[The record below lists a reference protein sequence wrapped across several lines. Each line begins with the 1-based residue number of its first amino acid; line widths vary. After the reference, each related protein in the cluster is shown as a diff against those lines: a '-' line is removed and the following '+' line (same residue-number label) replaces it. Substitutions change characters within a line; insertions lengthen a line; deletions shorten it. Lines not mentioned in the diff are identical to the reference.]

1 MDTFSRRGS
10 HMNADSAPHVAN
22 ILVVDDEP
30 SARAALVDLLRE
42 EGFTVRSAAD
52 GFKALGQMDEWT
64 PDLVITD
71 VKMPGMDGIELMAK
85 VRERLEGT
93 AVVVMTAYGSVEHA
107 VSAMQQGA
115 DDYLTKPV
123 HFPELLQVVRRVLAN
138 DEVRREN
145 ARLRASGAAPTAPG
159 VEWIGPSK
167 ESRDLIALVRQA
179 ATTDT
184 SLLIRGEAGTGKEL
198 VAQMVH
204 AWSSRSEGPFVVV
217 PCAGAEADALERE
230 LFGYEAGAFAGATTQ
245 RDGKL
250 MKASGGT
257 LVLDDVGDMPL
268 AVQAKLLRVL
278 QEKRLERV
286 GGDQTID
293 VDVRVMATSH
303 RDLLE
308 DVKAGKFREDLFYL
322 LDVVTLSVPALAQR
336 REDLPAL
343 AMYFLER
350 HAAKCGKEIRG
361 FSDRA
366 LRVLVGADWPGNV
379 RQLENCIQRAVVM
392 CQGAEIEPK
401 HLPRDVMAHVRAA
414 DEAPPIPGSSMA
426 ELERYAILKT
436 LEHVRGSTSK
446 AAEILGIS
454 PRKIQYRLAEY
465 RGADAAAAA
474 SESEAQAEGGSE
486 PSTPGSGSANVGGGD

>member
-10 HMNADSAPHVAN
+10 PVNADCAPHVAN

-52 GFKALGQMDEWT
+52 GFKALGQMDDWT

-85 VRERLEGT
+85 VRDRLEGT
-93 AVVVMTAYGSVEHA
+93 AVVVMTAFGSVEHA

-123 HFPELLQVVRRVLAN
+123 HFPELLTVVRRVLAN

-145 ARLRASGAAPTAPG
+145 ARLRATGAAPISPG
-159 VEWIGPSK
+159 VEWIGQSK

-184 SLLIRGEAGTGKEL
+184 SVLIQGEPGTGKEL
-198 VAQMVH
+198 IAQMLH
-204 AWSSRSEGPFVVV
+204 MWSSRSEAPFVAVA
-217 PCAGAEADALERE
+217 CAGTDPEALERE
-230 LFGYEAGAFAGATTQ
+230 LFGHEAGAFAGATTQ

-250 MKASGGT
+250 VKAVGGT
-257 LVLDDVGDMPL
+257 LVLDDVGEMPL
-268 AVQAKLLRVL
+268 GVQAKLLRVL
-278 QEKRLERV
+278 QEKRLQRI
-286 GGDQTID
+286 GGDETFD
-293 VDVRVMATSH
+293 VDARVIATSH

-308 DVKAGKFREDLFYL
+308 DVRAGRFREDLFYL
-322 LDVVTLSVPALAQR
+322 LDVVTLSIPALAQR
-336 REDLPAL
+336 REDLPVL
-343 AMYFLER
+343 AMHFLER
-350 HAAKCGKEIRG
+350 HASKCGKEIHG

-392 CQGAEIEPK
+392 CQGTEIEPK

-414 DEAPPIPGSSMA
+414 DEAPPIPGSSMS

-465 RGADAAAAA
+465 RGADAAAAGA
-474 SESEAQAEGGSE
+474 ESEGGE
-486 PSTPGSGSANVGGGD
+486 PSTAGSASANVDRGD

>member
-1 MDTFSRRGS
+1 
-10 HMNADSAPHVAN
+10 MNADSAPHVAN

-42 EGFTVRSAAD
+42 EGYTVRSAAD

>member
-1 MDTFSRRGS
+1 
-10 HMNADSAPHVAN
+10 
-22 ILVVDDEP
+22 
-30 SARAALVDLLRE
+30 
-42 EGFTVRSAAD
+42 VRSAAD

-123 HFPELLQVVRRVLAN
+123 HFPELLTVVRRVLAN

-159 VEWIGPSK
+159 VEWIGQSK

-179 ATTDT
+179 ASTDT
-184 SLLIRGEAGTGKEL
+184 SLLIQGEAGTGKEL
-198 VAQMVH
+198 VAQMLH
-204 AWSSRSEGPFVVV
+204 SWSARSEGPFVVV
-217 PCAGAEADALERE
+217 ACAGADADALERE
-230 LFGYEAGAFAGATTQ
+230 LFGYEAGAFAGATAQ

-250 MKASGGT
+250 VKAAGGT
-257 LVLDDVGDMPL
+257 LVLDDVGDIPL
-268 AVQAKLLRVL
+268 PVQAKLLRAM
-278 QEKRLERV
+278 QEKKIQRV
-286 GGDQTID
+286 GGDETVD
-293 VDVRVMATSH
+293 VDVRVIATSH

-308 DVKAGKFREDLFYL
+308 DVRAARFREDLFYL
-322 LDVVTLSVPALAQR
+322 LDVVTLSIPALAQR

-343 AMYFLER
+343 AMHFLER
-350 HAAKCGKEIRG
+350 HAQKCGKEIRG

-392 CQGAEIEPK
+392 CQGTEIEPK

-465 RGADAAAAA
+465 RGADAAAAGHEGEGT
-474 SESEAQAEGGSE
+474 ES
-486 PSTPGSGSANVGGGD
+486 STAAPGSANVAGGD

>member
-1 MDTFSRRGS
+1 
-10 HMNADSAPHVAN
+10 
-22 ILVVDDEP
+22 
-30 SARAALVDLLRE
+30 
-42 EGFTVRSAAD
+42 
-52 GFKALGQMDEWT
+52 MDEWT